1 MLIPTPPREDEVGIS
16 EYLSPD
22 VPGFSGI
29 FKSLWQDFHVHEVD
43 PHGVE
48 LHLSEL
54 ISPGAVAAELKK
66 AAEERREARSA
77 LGPDF
82 AFEASAANELREAL
96 GQRILEQLLGFLK
109 KQQSQQTEMG
119 QGPAAAS
126 KEGSPAVSA
135 DEKAVVAEPPGYVDL
150 STEEISD
157 GSKEA
162 RKKAH
167 QVVLKH
173 FSSFLNTETV
183 EADGSRCIR
192 VWMREAERKAKA
204 PTAASPSPQSSGK
217 GAKKGKGKAGKGRGK
232 NKGKS
237 GKSEGPPSE
246 TVPSAFGAM
255 RREGWPKDRP
265 DYLYFRLYKENCDT
279 GEAVSSIARCVGRSA
294 KQFTFAGTKDRRAI
308 TVQQICAHRLPMDQ
322 LRRSVLH
329 RLWDKR
335 VRISDMEYRRD
346 RLRKSFQSGPAQGLL
361 ERLVAQRFALTC
373 FAQVAMQSLV
383 SAAAS
388 ALLEAFRDAK
398 SLQAELCQRHKE
410 ADPECFLNYFG
421 LQRFGTRQVRTH
433 KVGAAIISAD
443 WQKAIRLIL
452 GEVDAKPCAGNSEGH
467 KRSSEEVLGPSKK
480 QRCRLEAED
489 EGMPAAGSSKVL
501 AIARVYSTHA
511 PPRPT
516 VKVQATEEE
525 EGASQTQE
533 DNEGEKERGRKGD
546 GKNGKG
552 LGSTAAFSGTGLS
565 EYCKGPLKL
574 RQHLERCLL
583 GALARGLS
591 DADTLSQLPH
601 QAVSLYAHAAQ
612 SLLWNAVLSRR
623 IREFGREP
631 RIGDLIMVASAA
643 GQAGCT
649 GLPDEL
655 DDANEALFEELGEQK
670 CGTCGSSRPS
680 PSPWPLAAGM
690 AAKPTVHA
698 VSFGDP
704 PDPTKITTYPGVAR
718 RYLPHEALVIY
729 REKIYAERKA
739 YQTPSGD
746 RWFKEHRR
754 KQREMEKVEKQI
766 KDFRESRREFVR
778 SLSLPS
784 ISAREQ

>member
-82 AFEASAANELREAL
+82 AFEASAENELREAL

-135 DEKAVVAEPPGYVDL
+135 HEKAVVAEPPGYVDL

-346 RLRKSFQSGPAQGLL
+346 RLRLGQLCGNRFKVVLRKVPLNDFEASSNGGDAIARVSRALA
-361 ERLVAQRFALTC
+361 EAQRG
-373 FAQVAMQSLV
+373 
-383 SAAAS
+383 
-388 ALLEAFRDAK
+388 
-398 SLQAELCQRHKE
+398 
-410 ADPECFLNYFG
+410 FLNYFG

-452 GEVDAKPCAGNSEGH
+452 GEVDTKPCAGNSEGH
-467 KRSSEEVLGPSKK
+467 KRSSEEVLGPSKR
-480 QRCRLEAED
+480 QRCSLEAED
-489 EGMPAAGSSKVL
+489 EGMPA
-501 AIARVYSTHA
+501 
-511 PPRPT
+511 
-516 VKVQATEEE
+516 EE

-552 LGSTAAFSGTGLS
+552 KQRTAVLEAQRLFLEDGNAQQALEAMPRS
-565 EYCKGPLKL
+565 
-574 RQHLERCLL
+574 QHLERCLL

-591 DADTLSQLPH
+591 DVDTLSQLPH

-655 DDANEALFEELGEQK
+655 DDANEAFFEELGEQK
-670 CGTCGSSRPS
+670 RGSCGSSRPS

>member
-1 MLIPTPPREDEVGIS
+1 MHEERNVAYSNMLIPTPPREDEVGIS

-82 AFEASAANELREAL
+82 AFEASAENDLREAL
-96 GQRILEQLLGFLK
+96 GQSILEQLLGFLK

-119 QGPAAAS
+119 QEPEEASKDGPPAA
-126 KEGSPAVSA
+126 
-135 DEKAVVAEPPGYVDL
+135 VVESPGYVDL
-150 STEEISD
+150 SAEDISD

-204 PTAASPSPQSSGK
+204 RTTATTPIPSGDSSGK

-232 NKGKS
+232 SKGKS

-246 TVPSAFGAM
+246 TVPSAFGTM

-335 VRISDMEYRRD
+335 VRISDMEYRND
-346 RLRKSFQSGPAQGLL
+346 RLRLGQLCGNRFKVVLRKVPLKDFEASGGGDKAIAGVSRALA
-361 ERLVAQRFALTC
+361 EAQRG
-373 FAQVAMQSLV
+373 
-383 SAAAS
+383 
-388 ALLEAFRDAK
+388 
-398 SLQAELCQRHKE
+398 
-410 ADPECFLNYFG
+410 FLNYFG

-452 GEVDAKPCAGNSEGH
+452 GEVEAKPCAEASMGH
-467 KRSSEEVLGPSKK
+467 KRSSEEVLGASKK
-480 QRCRLEAED
+480 QRCSFEAE
-489 EGMPAAGSSKVL
+489 EGMRA
-501 AIARVYSTHA
+501 
-511 PPRPT
+511 
-516 VKVQATEEE
+516 EE
-525 EGASQTQE
+525 EGASQRQE
-533 DNEGEKERGRKGD
+533 ENEGEKGKGGKGD
-546 GKNGKG
+546 GKSGKG
-552 LGSTAAFSGTGLS
+552 KQKAAVLEAQRLFLEDGNAQQALEAMPLS
-565 EYCKGPLKL
+565 
-574 RQHLERCLL
+574 QHLERCLL

-631 RIGDLIMVASAA
+631 RIGDLIMVAPAA
-643 GQAGCT
+643 GQVGCT
-649 GLPDEL
+649 GLSGEL
-655 DDANEALFEELGEQK
+655 DDANEALFDEVGEQ
-670 CGTCGSSRPS
+670 GGSVSVLICREIWLLRSKPPNPS
-680 PSPWPLAAGM
+680 SWPLAAGM

-698 VSFGDP
+698 CSFGDP
-704 PDPTKITTYPGVAR
+704 PDPAKITTYPGVAR
-718 RYLPHEALVIY
+718 RYLPHEALIIY

-739 YQTPSGD
+739 YQTPSGA

-784 ISAREQ
+784 ISVREQ